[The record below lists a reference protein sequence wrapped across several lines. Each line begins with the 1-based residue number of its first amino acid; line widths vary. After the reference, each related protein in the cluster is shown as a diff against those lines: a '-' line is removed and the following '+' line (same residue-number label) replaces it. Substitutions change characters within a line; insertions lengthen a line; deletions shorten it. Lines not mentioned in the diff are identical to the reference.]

1 MELIRGNIYVIK
13 CIDGVERDARCL
25 YGYNYEGQACM
36 KLFEPYEIEGKK
48 LLYAFPKKEQVVRAM

>member
-1 MELIRGNIYVIK
+1 MLSNVLTVLKGMP
-13 CIDGVERDARCL
+13 GV